1 MIASEHVLLAVGQ
14 YSDIGLVPSEWT
26 IRAARAYL
34 SVQPTN
40 VRLAGGLTTAAGA
53 VAHDADHGSYIAHV
67 LRISVSDRG
76 TADAGLADSMRDLVA
91 PESIRW
97 PHFPVIERHQD
108 RHLPLPSGVDDFQ
121 HAPMPCKQG
130 LRLTITCDHFKIGI
144 FTP

>member
-1 MIASEHVLLAVGQ
+1 MIACEHVLLAVRQ

-34 SVQPTN
+34 SDKPTN
-40 VRLAGGLTTAAGA
+40 VWLADGLTTAAGT
-53 VAHDADHGSYIAHV
+53 VAHDVGHGSYISHV
-67 LRISVSDRG
+67 LLISLGDRG
-76 TADAGLADSMRDLVA
+76 TADAGLADSMRDLVKS
-91 PESIRW
+91 ESIRW
-97 PHFPVIERHQD
+97 PHFPVIERNQD